1 MKAFSRVFT
10 LIMVVVAVGACVWLS
25 ACSGSDSKLQDYIN
39 RANEECPISFETGTL
54 TSLASEGGAVVFN
67 YQTDEN
73 VIPFAKLKDNTDVV
87 KQLWKI
93 AFLDDKSGNKGEF
106 VSNVISSGCDV
117 LLKYTGND
125 PQQKFEVKFSN
136 VELKVL
142 AGKNSNLAELIE
154 IQIKLTNLT
163 LPRQLDKATTMVE
176 TKLEDGFMVYVYD
189 IDESQL
195 TIAKME
201 SEKLT
206 YHDNILASVK
216 REFANPASAVSAFFK
231 QVASSGRGLRYSYRG
246 NTSGSTLNIDI
257 PNSELR
263 QLAMDIPAR

>member
-67 YQTDEN
+67 YQADEN
-73 VIPFAKLKDNTDVV
+73 VIPLANLKNNSDVV

-93 AFLDDKSGNKGEF
+93 AFLDDKSGSKGEF
-106 VSNVISSGCDV
+106 VNHIISSGCDV

-125 PQQKFEVKFSN
+125 PKQKFEVKFGN
-136 VELKVL
+136 DELKSL
-142 AGKNSNLAELIE
+142 AGKTSNLAEQID

-201 SEKLT
+201 SEKQT
-206 YHDNILASVK
+206 YLDNIMASAK
-216 REFANPASAVSAFFK
+216 REFANPTSAVSAFFK